1 MCSSSACFHNILSNI
16 NRSIF
21 LVLVLPICVL
31 LPPILHPTEH
41 RPSIQKKKRIH
52 VPDMF
57 LFTLLLLI
65 HIHLLAGLGG
75 MYSVNSPKSTFKYKH
90 NLHRNFKS
98 HRVCLSWQ
106 YLLKFVR
113 GISISL
119 HSLFLL
125 IPRSSNIS
133 SILAIVFFWCIL

>member
-75 MYSVNSPKSTFKYKH
+75 MYSVNSPKSTCRYRH

-98 HRVCLSWQ
+98 HLLCLSWQ
-106 YLLKFVR
+106 YRLKFIR
-113 GISISL
+113 GISNSL
-119 HSLFLL
+119 QTFVLL
-125 IPRSSNIS
+125 IPFSFKIS
-133 SILAIVFFWCIL
+133 SIRK

>member
-1 MCSSSACFHNILSNI
+1 MILITVLRDNHALFYNLWVRMCSSSACFHNILSNI

-113 GISISL
+113 GISIS
-119 HSLFLL
+119 FY
-125 IPRSSNIS
+125 
-133 SILAIVFFWCIL
+133 

>member
-1 MCSSSACFHNILSNI
+1 MIITHFSIIYGSGRRMCSSSACFHNILSNI

-113 GISISL
+113 GISLTRGSL
-119 HSLFLL
+119 LSF
-125 IPRSSNIS
+125 
-133 SILAIVFFWCIL
+133 